1 MGFFSSIGKFFTGG
15 LSGVIDSIG
24 DAIDKNVTSDAERL
38 ALKNELE
45 REMNNFKSRTLD
57 HIESMDKEISDRHKN
72 DMQSDSW
79 LSKNVR
85 PLTLVVLTA
94 TTMIFAYATTFA
106 DLTEL
111 QIRTLEGW
119 LPLLQ
124 ALLLAA
130 YTFYYGGRSFEK
142 YKGIPKDR
150 KPLK

>member
-1 MGFFSSIGKFFTGG
+1 MSFFSSIGSFFTGG
-15 LSGVIDSIG
+15 FSSAIEAIG
-24 DAIDKNVTSDAERL
+24 DAIDKNVTSDEERL
-38 ALKNELE
+38 VLKNELQ

-57 HIESMDKEISDRHKN
+57 HIESMDKEISERHKN

-85 PLTLVVLTA
+85 PLVLVVLTA
-94 TTMIFAYATTFA
+94 TTMGFAYATTFA

-124 ALLLAA
+124 SLLLAA
-130 YTFYYGGRSFEK
+130 YTFYFGGRSFEK
-142 YKGIPKDR
+142 YKGVSKDR